1 MTDYLYFIVEKIAVV
16 YYSILYF
23 IITFVLSAIVNK
35 YVIYTNNENFT
46 NNNNHKNEEEP
57 NTYLLFLEI
66 IFYFGIIGLVFN
78 LIIFI
83 GKHIPFPF
91 DKIEKFDIRKLKEYQ
106 GGIIISTIF
115 FIFQKNLKI
124 KLDYLAKVLYI

>member
-1 MTDYLYFIVEKIAVV
+1 MIDYLYFCVEKFAVV

-23 IITFVLSAIVNK
+23 IITFVLSTVVDK
-35 YVIYTNNENFT
+35 YVIYTKNEKFT
-46 NNNNHKNEEEP
+46 NNDEEP
-57 NTYLLFLEI
+57 NIYLLFLEI

-91 DKIEKFDIRKLKEYQ
+91 DKIDKFDIHQLKEYQ

-115 FIFQKNLKI
+115 FIFQKKLKN
-124 KLDYLAKVLYI
+124 KLDYLTKLLNI